1 MKLNIEIETNDRM
14 LTSDLFES
22 REFSAGQTEKVITE
36 GISIRWEGGLKRKAV
51 GFPEIVRITLF
62 IAEKVVLPVAISL
75 TAKWLYDKLK
85 GRTIKKI
92 TIEKT
97 EVTLDKGEIKKIIT
111 EKMQE
116 EE

>member
-75 TAKWLYDKLK
+75 TASWLYDKLK
-85 GRTIKKI
+85 GRANKI
-92 TIEKT
+92 TIEYT
-97 EVTLDKGEIKKIIT
+97 VVEIDEGEIKKVLTKKI
-111 EKMQE
+111 EKK
-116 EE
+116 